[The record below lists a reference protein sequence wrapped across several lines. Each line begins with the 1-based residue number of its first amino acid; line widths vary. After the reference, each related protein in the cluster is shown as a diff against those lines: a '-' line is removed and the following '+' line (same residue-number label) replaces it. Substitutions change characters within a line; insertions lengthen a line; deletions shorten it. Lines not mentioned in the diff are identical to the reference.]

1 VRASPALLLF
11 MEESIMTLSLEQMR
25 EGLHLSASALK
36 TFLSCPWKFRL
47 RYVDG
52 AKPEFQPSA
61 LILGKAV
68 HAALAEHHLSLMKE
82 KRLAPDA
89 VLTCFDENLNRE
101 AEIDLPI
108 QFKGCEALD
117 SLRQTGRGL
126 VEVYLEEAKTGKI
139 LAVEQPF
146 QTSLVDP
153 RTGEELEP
161 KLVGYFDL
169 IEEDENGDISV
180 VEIKTAARKWS
191 AGQVELDLQ
200 GSLYAEAVS
209 RSGLAPDGRDARLRY
224 DIIVKNKTPI
234 LDQQRT
240 IRSPEER
247 HMALCIA
254 VDALKAIEGN
264 AFYRNPSWACSGC
277 RFRKRCGI

>member
-1 VRASPALLLF
+1 MCAFPALLLF
-11 MEESIMTLSLEQMR
+11 MKEMTMTLTLERMR

-36 TFLSCPWKFRL
+36 TFLSCPFKFRL

-68 HAALAEHHLSLMKE
+68 HAALAEHHLCLMKE
-82 KRLAPDA
+82 TRLAPDT
-89 VLTCFDENLNRE
+89 VLTCFDENLSRE
-101 AEIDLPI
+101 AELDLPI
-108 QFKGCEALD
+108 HFKRGDDLD
-117 SLRQTGRGL
+117 SLRETGRGL

-161 KLVGYFDL
+161 KLVGFFDL
-169 IEEDENGDISV
+169 IEEDEDGNVSV

-209 RSGLAPDGRDARLRY
+209 RSGLA
-224 DIIVKNKTPI
+224 
-234 LDQQRT
+234 
-240 IRSPEER
+240 S
-247 HMALCIA
+247 
-254 VDALKAIEGN
+254 
-264 AFYRNPSWACSGC
+264 ACS
-277 RFRKRCGI
+277 RNLVD

>member
-1 VRASPALLLF
+1 MRAFPALLVF
-11 MEESIMTLSLEQMR
+11 KKEMTMTLTLERMR

-36 TFLSCPWKFRL
+36 TFLSCPFKFRL

-82 KRLAPDA
+82 TRLAPDA
-89 VLTCFDENLNRE
+89 VLTCFDENLDRE
-101 AEIDLPI
+101 VEIDLPI
-108 QFKGCEALD
+108 QFKCGDDLDAL
-117 SLRQTGRGL
+117 RETGRGL
-126 VEVYLEEAKTGKI
+126 VEVYLEEAKIGKI

-146 QTSLVDP
+146 QASLVDP

-161 KLVGYFDL
+161 RLVGFFDL
-169 IEEDENGDISV
+169 IEEHEDGSVSV

-209 RSGLAPDGRDARLRY
+209 RSGLVPDGREARLRY
-224 DIIVKNKTPI
+224 DILVKNKKPI
-234 LDQQRT
+234 LDRQHT
-240 IRSPEER
+240 IRRPEER

-254 VDALKAIEGN
+254 VDALKAIEHG

-277 RFRKRCGI
+277 QYRKQCGI

>member
-1 VRASPALLLF
+1 VRAFPALLLF
-11 MEESIMTLSLEQMR
+11 LEESIMTLSLERMR

-52 AKPEFQPSA
+52 AKPESQPSA

-68 HAALAEHHLSLMKE
+68 HAALAEHHLCLMKE
-82 KRLAPDA
+82 TRLAPDA
-89 VLTCFDENLNRE
+89 VLTCFDGNLSRE

-108 QFKGCEALD
+108 QFKGCEDLD
-117 SLRQTGRGL
+117 SLRETGRGL
-126 VEVYLEEAKTGKI
+126 VEVYLEEATTGKI

-146 QTSLVDP
+146 QTGLADP

-161 KLVGYFDL
+161 KLVGFFDM
-169 IEEDENGDISV
+169 IEEDEDGNVSV

-209 RSGLAPDGRDARLRY
+209 RSGLAPDGREARLRY
-224 DIIVKNKTPI
+224 DILVKNKKPI
-234 LDQQRT
+234 LDRQHTARG
-240 IRSPEER
+240 PEER
-247 HMALCIA
+247 RMALCIA
-254 VDALKAIEGN
+254 VDALKAIEAG
-264 AFYRNPSWACSGC
+264 AFFRNPSWACQGC
-277 RFRKRCGI
+277 QFRERCGM

>member
-1 VRASPALLLF
+1 VRAFPALLLF
-11 MEESIMTLSLEQMR
+11 LEESTMTLSLERMR

-68 HAALAEHHLSLMKE
+68 HAALAEHHLSLMKDT
-82 KRLAPDA
+82 RLAPDT

-108 QFKGCEALD
+108 QFTRCDDLD
-117 SLRQTGRGL
+117 SLRETGRGL
-126 VEVYLEEAKTGKI
+126 VEVYLKEAKTGKI

-161 KLVGYFDL
+161 KLVGFFDL
-169 IEEDENGDISV
+169 IEEDEDGNVSV

-191 AGQVELDLQ
+191 AGQVEMDLQ
-200 GSLYAEAVS
+200 GSLYAAAVS
-209 RSGLAPDGRDARLRY
+209 RSGLAPDGREARLRY
-224 DIIVKNKTPI
+224 DILVKNKKPI
-234 LDQQRT
+234 LDRQHAIRT
-240 IRSPEER
+240 PKER

-264 AFYRNPSWACSGC
+264 AFYRNPGWQCSGC
-277 RFRKRCGI
+277 QYRRTCGI

>member
-1 VRASPALLLF
+1 
-11 MEESIMTLSLEQMR
+11 MTLTLERMR
-25 EGLHLSASALK
+25 EGLHLSASALR

-68 HAALAEHHLSLMKE
+68 HAALAEHHLGLMKE
-82 KRLAPDA
+82 TRLAPDT

-117 SLRQTGRGL
+117 SLRETGRGL
-126 VEVYLEEAKTGKI
+126 VEVYLKEAKTGKI

-153 RTGEELEP
+153 RSGEELEP
-161 KLVGYFDL
+161 KLVGFFDL
-169 IEEDENGDISV
+169 IEEDEDGNVSV

-209 RSGLAPDGRDARLRY
+209 RSGLAADGREARLRY
-224 DIIVKNKTPI
+224 DILVKNKKPI
-234 LDQQRT
+234 LDRQHAVR
-240 IRSPEER
+240 RPEER
-247 HMALCIA
+247 HMALCVA

-264 AFYRNPSWACSGC
+264 AFYRNPGWQCSGC
-277 RFRKRCGI
+277 QYRKQCGI